1 MAQQKGEA
9 PMKRLLSVAALIA
22 MAVVAAPAAADH
34 FEPNSSKSCG
44 TLISGQVN
52 CTLTIN
58 IQDEI
63 GIPAGEDI
71 FASIDA
77 GPTGATFSSASQS
90 GGTCGTAAVTMDSA
104 TLLRVNPA
112 ATTTLNNCTIIIG
125 EVLNATAA
133 GQVCQTLDSVSN
145 DPPFSVCATIQ
156 PGPATADDCKQGGW
170 ETFGG
175 VFKNQGDCVSYV
187 VTGGRNAPAGA

>member
-1 MAQQKGEA
+1 V
-9 PMKRLLSVAALIA
+9 KRLLSVAALIA
-22 MAVVAAPAAADH
+22 MAVFVAPAAADH

-58 IQDEI
+58 IEDEI
-63 GIPAGEDI
+63 GIPPGEDI
-71 FASIDA
+71 FASIDV

-90 GGTCGTAAVTMDSA
+90 GGTCGAAVVTVDSP
-104 TLLRVNPA
+104 TLLRVNPD
-112 ATTTLNNCTIIIG
+112 ATTILNNCTIIIS
-125 EVLNATAA
+125 EVLDATAA
-133 GQVCQTLDSVSN
+133 GQVCQTLNSASN
-145 DPPFSVCATIQ
+145 APPFTVCANIQ
-156 PGPATADDCKQGGW
+156 AGPATADDCKQGGW

-187 VTGGRNAPAGA
+187 VTDGRNAPAGP

>member
-1 MAQQKGEA
+1 MAA
-9 PMKRLLSVAALIA
+9 FALTA
-22 MAVVAAPAAADH
+22 MAVFVSPAAADH
-34 FEPNSSKSCG
+34 FEPNSSKTCG

-71 FASIDA
+71 TATIA
-77 GPTGATFSSASQS
+77 VGPTGATFASASAT
-90 GGTCGTAAVTMDSA
+90 GGTCGTAVVTVA
-104 TLLRVNPA
+104 NPTTLVVNPD
-112 ATTTLNNCTIIIG
+112 ATTTLNNCTIIIS

-133 GQVCQTLDSVSN
+133 GQVCQTLNSLSN
-145 DPPFSVCATIQ
+145 APPFTVCASIQ
-156 PGPATADDCKQGGW
+156 ALTADACKKGGW
-170 ETFGG
+170 ETFG

-187 VTGGRNAPAGA
+187 ATNGRNEPAGL